1 MCYNARMGKDIVHS
15 TAKEEERAARKARRK
30 EMKSMFSLRHYLVL
44 MWACCMIRL
53 YVRAKTRM
61 SAAFREQKKK
71 GAMLLLSNHLS
82 AIDFAYFTTPFFGK
96 KVNFV
101 VAENMMY
108 STPFFATLIQG
119 YHAIT
124 KKQFYADYTCI
135 KNIKRNIDA
144 GISVIMCPEGKVSAE
159 GKTGPIAF
167 SIAKL
172 VKWLG
177 CPVGSSVLKGSGLTL
192 PKWAAGIRR
201 NRVECNL
208 DIMLTADE
216 VKLMSTAEIM
226 DRIQRALDHNE
237 HVWQIENGLSF
248 RGKRL
253 AEGLERLLYKCPQC
267 GADFSTVTERGTISC
282 SKCGF
287 RAEYTSKGVIEP
299 RGETKECPSRI
310 DEWFEWQKEE
320 VAKEVQAPDFVLE
333 KPVNLFIENAKRN
346 GYRFATAGVLTMT
359 REKLSFV
366 SSLTRRPTKVDSTY
380 RVSAMEYD
388 IAENSAETE
397 PVEEEFMQLS
407 FPVRNF
413 VTVANIPGDSL
424 DLYDEKHTYRMMFA
438 EDKASTKYVLAI
450 EEINKNIRK

>member
-1 MCYNARMGKDIVHS
+1 MGQGISSPRTK
-15 TAKEEERAARKARRK
+15 KEARAARRERRK

-44 MWACCMIRL
+44 MWACSMIRL
-53 YVRAKTRM
+53 YVRARTKA
-61 SAAFREQKKK
+61 SPAFRKQKKE

-177 CPVGSSVLKGSGLTL
+177 CPVASCVLEGSGLTL
-192 PKWAAGIRR
+192 PKWASGIRR
-201 NRVECNL
+201 NRVVCNL
-208 DIMLTADE
+208 DVMLTAE
-216 VKLMSTAEIM
+216 QVKAMSAAEIM
-226 DRIQRALDHNE
+226 AEIERALAHNE
-237 HVWQIENGLSF
+237 HVWQQENGF
-248 RGKRL
+248 RYRGKHL
-253 AEGLERLLYKCPQC
+253 AEGLERLLYKCPHC
-267 GADFSTVTERGTISC
+267 GTDFSVATEGNAIFC
-282 SKCGF
+282 KKCGF
-287 RAEYTSKGVIEP
+287 RAEYTDRGAIEP
-299 RGETKECPSRI
+299 RGETAECPSRI
-310 DEWFEWQKEE
+310 DLWFEWQKGE
-320 VAKEVQAPDFVLE
+320 VAAETENPDFVLE
-333 KPVNLFIENAKRN
+333 KPVNLFVENARRN
-346 GYRFATAGVLTMT
+346 GYRFVTAGVLTMT
-359 REKLSFV
+359 RDELTFRSA
-366 SSLTRRPTKVDSTY
+366 LTRRPVKVDSTY
-380 RVSAMEYD
+380 RVSAMDYK
-388 IAENSAETE
+388 IAENAVETE
-397 PVEEEFMQLS
+397 PVEEEFMALS

-438 EDKASTKYVLAI
+438 DDKASTKYVLAI
-450 EEINKNIRK
+450 EEINKHRHK

>member
-1 MCYNARMGKDIVHS
+1 
-15 TAKEEERAARKARRK
+15 
-30 EMKSMFSLRHYLVL
+30 MKSMFSLRHYLVL
-44 MWACCMIRL
+44 MWACSMIRL
-53 YVRAKTRM
+53 YVRAKTKM
-61 SAAFREQKKK
+61 SGAFREQKKK

-135 KNIKRNIDA
+135 KSIRRNIEA

-177 CPVGSSVLKGSGLTL
+177 CPVGASVIKGSGLTL
-192 PKWAAGIRR
+192 PKWASGMRR

-208 DIMLTADE
+208 DIIMTADE
-216 VKLMSTAEIM
+216 VRALSTAEIM
-226 DRIQRALDHNE
+226 DKIEGALAHNE
-237 HVWQIENGLSF
+237 HIWQIENGLRY

-253 AEGLERLLYKCPQC
+253 AEGLERLLYKCPKC
-267 GADFSTVTERGTISC
+267 GADFSTETSGGIISC
-282 SKCGF
+282 KKCGF
-287 RAEYTSKGVIEP
+287 SAEYTDRGVIEP
-299 RGETKECPSRI
+299 RGETTECPARI
-310 DEWFEWQKEE
+310 DEWFEWQKGE
-320 VAKEVQAPDFVLE
+320 VAREVAAPDFVLE
-333 KPVNLFIENAKRN
+333 KPVNLFVENAKRN
-346 GYRFATAGVLTMT
+346 GYRFVTAGTLRMT
-359 REKLSFV
+359 RETLSFA
-366 SSLTRRPTKVDSTY
+366 STLTRRPTKADSSY
-380 RVSAMEYD
+380 HVSSMDYE
-388 IAENSAETE
+388 IADAAAGTE
-397 PVEEEFMQLS
+397 PVEAEFMALS

-438 EDKASTKYVLAI
+438 EDKASTKFVLAI
-450 EEINKNIRK
+450 EELNKNRHK

>member
-1 MCYNARMGKDIVHS
+1 MGQFRTQS
-15 TAKEEERAARKARRK
+15 SAKSVKKEERAARKERRK
-30 EMKSMFSLRHYLVL
+30 EVKSMFSLRHYLVL
-44 MWACCMIRL
+44 MWACSMIRL

-177 CPVGSSVLKGSGLTL
+177 CPVGASVLKGSGLTL
-192 PKWAAGIRR
+192 PKWASGIRR

-208 DIMLTADE
+208 DMIMTADE
-216 VKLMSTAEIM
+216 VKSMSTAEIM
-226 DRIQRALDHNE
+226 ERIEGALAHNE
-237 HVWQIENGLSF
+237 HIWQTENGMRY

-253 AEGLERLLYKCPQC
+253 AEGLERLLYKCPVC
-267 GADFSTVTERGTISC
+267 GEDFSTATEG
-282 SKCGF
+282 G
-287 RAEYTSKGVIEP
+287 
-299 RGETKECPSRI
+299 RI
-310 DEWFEWQKEE
+310 FCRS
-320 VAKEVQAPDFVLE
+320 P
-333 KPVNLFIENAKRN
+333 
-346 GYRFATAGVLTMT
+346 
-359 REKLSFV
+359 
-366 SSLTRRPTKVDSTY
+366 
-380 RVSAMEYD
+380 
-388 IAENSAETE
+388 
-397 PVEEEFMQLS
+397 
-407 FPVRNF
+407 
-413 VTVANIPGDSL
+413 
-424 DLYDEKHTYRMMFA
+424 
-438 EDKASTKYVLAI
+438 LAI
-450 EEINKNIRK
+450 DCVT

>member
-1 MCYNARMGKDIVHS
+1 MGKDIAS
-15 TAKEEERAARKARRK
+15 SCSKKEERAARKERRK

-44 MWACCMIRL
+44 MWACSMIRL
-53 YVRAKTRM
+53 YVRARTKA
-61 SAAFREQKKK
+61 SPAFRKQKKE

-82 AIDFAYFTTPFFGK
+82 AIDFAYFTPPFFGK

-159 GKTGPIAF
+159 GKTGPIAV

-177 CPVGSSVLKGSGLTL
+177 CPVASCVLEGSGLTL

-201 NRVECNL
+201 NRVVCNL
-208 DIMLTADE
+208 DVMLTAE
-216 VKLMSTAEIM
+216 QVKAMSTAEIM
-226 DRIQRALDHNE
+226 ECIDRSLSHNE
-237 HVWQIENGLSF
+237 HVWQLENGLRY
-248 RGKRL
+248 RGRHL
-253 AEGLERLLYKCPQC
+253 AEGLERLLYKCPRC
-267 GADFSTVTERGTISC
+267 GAEFSLATKGNAISC
-282 SKCGF
+282 DKCGF
-287 RAEYTSKGVIEP
+287 EAEYTDRGVIEP
-299 RGETKECPSRI
+299 RGDTKECPERI
-310 DEWFEWQKEE
+310 DLWFEWQKAE
-320 VAKEVQAPDFVLE
+320 VEKETENPDFVLE
-333 KPVNLFIENAKRN
+333 KPVNLFIENVKRN
-346 GYRFATAGVLTMT
+346 GYRFVTAGVLTMT
-359 REKLSFV
+359 REELSFR
-366 SSLTRRPTKVDSTY
+366 SALTRRPVKVDSTY
-380 RVSAMEYD
+380 HVSAMEYK
-388 IAENSAETE
+388 IAEDSSDTE
-397 PVEEEFMQLS
+397 PVEEEFMALS

-424 DLYDEKHTYRMMFA
+424 DLYDEKHTYRMMFSD
-438 EDKASTKYVLAI
+438 DKASTKYVLAI
-450 EEINKNIRK
+450 EEINKKRRK

>member
-1 MCYNARMGKDIVHS
+1 MGQFRTQS
-15 TAKEEERAARKARRK
+15 SAKSAKKEERAARKERRK

-44 MWACCMIRL
+44 MWVCCMIRL
-53 YVRAKTRM
+53 YVRARTRM

-82 AIDFAYFTTPFFGK
+82 VIDFAYFTTPFFGK

-101 VAENMMY
+101 VAESMMY
-108 STPFFATLIQG
+108 STPCFATLIQG

-192 PKWAAGIRR
+192 PKWASGIRR

-208 DIMLTADE
+208 DMIMTADE
-216 VKLMSTAEIM
+216 VKSMSTAEILE
-226 DRIQRALDHNE
+226 RIEGALAHNE
-237 HVWQIENGLSF
+237 HIWQTENGMRY

-253 AEGLERLLYKCPQC
+253 AEGLERLLYKCPVC
-267 GADFSTVTERGTISC
+267 GEDFSTATEGGRIFC
-282 SKCGF
+282 RKCGF
-287 RAEYTSKGVIEP
+287 EAEYTDRGVIEP
-299 RGETKECPSRI
+299 RGETAECPARI
-310 DEWFEWQKEE
+310 DEWFEWQKGEVEKE
-320 VAKEVQAPDFVLE
+320 VADSDFVLE
-333 KPVNLFIENAKRN
+333 KPVNLLVENTKRN
-346 GYRFATAGVLTMT
+346 GYRFVTAGTLRMT
-359 REKLSFV
+359 RETLSFA
-366 SSLTRRPTKVDSTY
+366 SALTRRPVKADSTY
-380 RVSAMEYD
+380 HVSAMDYR
-388 IAENSAETE
+388 ISADDTDTE
-397 PVEEEFMQLS
+397 PVEPEFMALS

-424 DLYDEKHTYRMMFA
+424 DLCDEKHTYRMMFA
-438 EDKASTKYVLAI
+438 EDKASTKFVLAI
-450 EEINKNIRK
+450 EEINKNQHI